1 MPNQQKMLVIA
12 VLLCK
17 QETNKHAALKLLF
30 KNAVGKL
37 SGKDEVFMNNSKIIG
52 NETLLNLV
60 SHNAVA
66 WTLVKIFTAYK
77 YVGFLI

>member
-1 MPNQQKMLVIA
+1 MSKRRTNQQ
-12 VLLCK
+12 
-17 QETNKHAALKLLF
+17 AAFKLLF
-30 KNAVGKL
+30 KKAVGKL
-37 SGKDEVFMNNSKIIG
+37 LGVFMNNPKILE
-52 NETLLNLV
+52 NEVLLNFI